1 MSGPY
6 SICKFILFPI
16 PPTSPRPLCYTVA
29 MGVNGMDK
37 TADDWR
43 RFAQTGSIYDYLTY
57 KNQQTQHGRTYM
69 QVATTG
75 LVLRQVKVG
84 EADRILT
91 ILTPDLGVVSASAR
105 GSLRMKSAL
114 FSATGLFC
122 YSEFTL
128 TSGRSHYFV
137 DTAQVKKVFHGI
149 SASIEGMALA
159 SYMAEIAAELSP
171 APPEADAQ
179 LRLLL
184 NCLYM
189 ISERHY
195 PCAQLKAIYE
205 LRALT
210 LAGYMPD
217 VLACAGCGKYDG
229 GEFYLDPVEGRL
241 LCADCAEKAHHIT
254 NLDNGA
260 LYALRHICLA
270 EDKKLF
276 GFKISPE
283 SLQELSRTSE
293 QYTLAHL
300 EHGLKSLDFLKS
312 VLE

>member
-1 MSGPY
+1 MET
-6 SICKFILFPI
+6 FVTL
-16 PPTSPRPLCYTVA
+16 
-29 MGVNGMDK
+29 
-37 TADDWR
+37 
-43 RFAQTGSIYDYLTY
+43 
-57 KNQQTQHGRTYM
+57 
-69 QVATTG
+69 G
-75 LVLRQVKVG
+75 LVLKETRYK
-84 EADRILT
+84 ESDRILT
-91 ILTPDLGVVSASAR
+91 ILTPGLGVISASAQS
-105 GSLRMKSAL
+105 SLRLKSKL
-114 FSATGLFC
+114 FSACGLFC

-128 TSGRSHYFV
+128 VPGRNMYTV
-137 DTAQVKKVFHGI
+137 REAAVKNVFHGI
-149 SASIEGMALA
+149 SSSIEGMSLAMYLAEMAAALTPTGQE
-159 SYMAEIAAELSP
+159 AERE
-171 APPEADAQ
+171 

-189 ISERHY
+189 LSERSY
-195 PCAQLKAIYE
+195 PCRQLKAIYE

-217 VLACAGCGKYDG
+217 VLACAGCGKYEG
-229 GEFYLDPVEGRL
+229 GDFYLDPVEGRL
-241 LCADCAEKAHHIT
+241 LCADCAEKARHIT

-283 SLQELSRTSE
+283 SLKELSRTSE

-300 EHGLKSLDFLKS
+300 EHGLKSLDFLKT